1 MTLEDGYGLYK
12 DIELLKDAIHTTGL
26 LKVRSEIE
34 GNLLYITV
42 ENKVLNTNIEKEIA
56 RFLMKNLI
64 QHFKQFAKTFNYG
77 SFVVRPILSV
87 LNHEETLVITY
98 QFSKDDTLYHHE
110 WMFFDLVKAVV
121 FAVEDAKVE
130 YCLAIQESDHEIPMS
145 IYWELDTWNDGWM
158 EDEEEDKCVAPEQLR
173 VYEFDKR
180 KLYGICLGYYP
191 IDLSLFESD
200 IVPELIGIL
209 FDSTEEFCYVTSYE
223 DEEKVYLYSAVE
235 LNEDNLFDIEEG
247 LMKILEDISPKE
259 NKNYESLETY
269 FSEINQK

>member
-12 DIELLKDAIHTTGL
+12 DIELLKDAIYTTGL
-26 LKVRSEIE
+26 LEVRSEIE

-42 ENKVLNTNIEKEIA
+42 ENKVLSTNIEKEIA

-64 QHFKQFAKTFNYG
+64 QHFKQFAKIFNYG

-98 QFSKDDTLYHHE
+98 QFSKDNTLYHHE

-121 FAVEDAKVE
+121 FAVDDAKVE

-209 FDSTEEFCYVTSYE
+209 FDSAEEFCYVTSYE

-247 LMKILEDISPKE
+247 LMRILEDISPKDS
-259 NKNYESLETY
+259 KAYESLETY